1 MKYYI
6 IKTVMLLFIFLSKF
20 DAQTT
25 DSLISPKLQLG
36 KIEPYELTVTYDKTT
51 HLIFPSAIKYVDL
64 GSENLI
70 AGKAE
75 SVENVLRLK
84 ASVKDFEKET
94 NFSVITNDGKFY
106 SFDVFYSSYP
116 ESLSYDLKEMKNKK
130 ERIQSGEVLL
140 EELGS
145 NSPTLTDLLMESIF
159 YKNKKEI
166 RHISDRRFGIK
177 SQLKGIYIHEGKF
190 YLHTEI
196 KNFTNVPFIIDFISY
211 KIVDKKV
218 AKRTVVQD
226 TNVEVLRTYHPI
238 EQISGERSERSI
250 FLLNQLGIEDDKFLL
265 IEFFEKNGSR
275 HQTLQIENADLVK
288 AKVLNEL
295 HVTF

>member
-6 IKTVMLLFIFLSKF
+6 IKTVMLLLIFLSKF
-20 DAQTT
+20 EAQTT
-25 DSLISPKLQLG
+25 DSLIIPKLQLG
-36 KIEPYELTVTYDKTT
+36 KIEPYQLTVTYEKTT

-64 GSENLI
+64 GSEYLI
-70 AGKAE
+70 ASKAE

-84 ASVKDFEKET
+84 ASVKDFEAET

-116 ESLSYDLKEMKNKK
+116 ESLSYDLKEMKTKL
-130 ERIQSGEVLL
+130 ERDQSAEVLL
-140 EELGS
+140 EELG
-145 NSPTLTDLLMESIF
+145 NTSPSLTDLLMESIF

-166 RHISDRRFGIK
+166 RHISDRQFGIQ
-177 SQLKGIYIHEGKF
+177 SQLKGIYIHDGKF

-211 KIVDKKV
+211 KIVDKKL
-218 AKRTVVQD
+218 AKRTVMQD
-226 TNVEVLRTYHPI
+226 TDVDVLRTYHPI
-238 EQISGERSERSI
+238 EQINGESSERSV
-250 FLLNQLGIEDDKFLL
+250 FLLDQLGIEDDKILI
-265 IEFFEKNGSR
+265 IEFLEKNGSR
-275 HQTLQIENADLVK
+275 HQTLQIENADLVN
-288 AKVLNEL
+288 AKELNEL

>member
-1 MKYYI
+1 
-6 IKTVMLLFIFLSKF
+6 MLLFIFLSKF
-20 DAQTT
+20 EAQTT
-25 DSLISPKLQLG
+25 DSLISLKLQLG
-36 KIEPYELTVTYDKTT
+36 KIEPYHLTVTYDKTT

-64 GSENLI
+64 GSEHLI

-84 ASVKDFEKET
+84 ASVKDFETET
-94 NFSVITNDGKFY
+94 NFSVITSDGKFY

-116 ESLSYDLKEMKNKK
+116 ESLSYDLKDMKTKL
-130 ERIQSGEVLL
+130 ERDQSGEVLL

-145 NSPTLTDLLMESIF
+145 TSPSLTDLLMESIF

-166 RHISDRRFGIK
+166 RHISDRRFGIQ
-177 SQLKGIYIHEGKF
+177 SQLKGIYIHDGKF

-196 KNFTNVPFIIDFISY
+196 RNFTNVPFIIDFISY

-218 AKRTVVQD
+218 AKRTVMQE
-226 TNVEVLRTYHPI
+226 TNVEVLRTYHPVEKI
-238 EQISGERSERSI
+238 NGESSERSV
-250 FLLNQLGIEDDKFLL
+250 FLLNQQGIEDDKLL
-265 IEFFEKNGSR
+265 IIEFFENNGSR

>member
-6 IKTVMLLFIFLSKF
+6 IKTVMLLLLFLSKF
-20 DAQTT
+20 EAQTA
-25 DSLISPKLQLG
+25 DSLISPKLELG
-36 KIEPYELTVTYDKTT
+36 KIEPYQLTVTYDKTT

-64 GSENLI
+64 GSEHLI

-84 ASVKDFEKET
+84 ASVKDFEAET
-94 NFSVITNDGKFY
+94 NFSVITSDGKFY

-116 ESLSYDLKEMKNKK
+116 ESLSYDLKEMKTKL
-130 ERIQSGEVLL
+130 ERDQSGEVLL
-140 EELGS
+140 EELG
-145 NSPTLTDLLMESIF
+145 NTSPTLTDLLMDSIY

-166 RHISDRRFGIK
+166 SHISDRRFGIQ
-177 SQLKGIYIHEGKF
+177 SQLKGIYIHDGKF

-196 KNFTNVPFIIDFISY
+196 KNSTNVPFIIDFISY

-218 AKRTVVQD
+218 AKRTVMQH
-226 TNVEVLRTYHPI
+226 TNVEVLRTYHPV
-238 EQISGERSERSI
+238 EKVKGESSERSV
-250 FLLNQLGIEDDKFLL
+250 FLLNQLGMEDDKILV

-275 HQTLQIENADLVK
+275 HQTLQIENANLVK

>member
-1 MKYYI
+1 M
-6 IKTVMLLFIFLSKF
+6 VIFLSKF
-20 DAQTT
+20 EAQTA
-25 DSLISPKLQLG
+25 DSLISPKLELG
-36 KIEPYELTVTYDKTT
+36 KIEPYQLTVTYDKTT
-51 HLIFPSAIKYVDL
+51 HLIFPSAVKYVDL

-84 ASVKDFEKET
+84 AYVKDFETET

-116 ESLSYDLKEMKNKK
+116 ESLNYDLNEMKTTQD
-130 ERIQSGEVLL
+130 RIQSGEVLL

-145 NSPTLTDLLMESIF
+145 TSPTLTDLLMESIY

-166 RHISDRRFGIK
+166 RHISDRRFGIQ
-177 SQLKGIYIHEGKF
+177 SQLKGIYIHDGKF

-196 KNFTNVPFIIDFISY
+196 KNSTNVPFVIDFISY

-218 AKRTVVQD
+218 AKRTVMQD
-226 TNVEVLRTYHPI
+226 TNVEVLRTYHSI
-238 EQISGERSERSI
+238 EQINGDSSERSV
-250 FLLNQLGIEDDKFLL
+250 FLLNQLSIEYDKILI

-275 HQTLQIENADLVK
+275 HQMLQIENSDLVK

>member
-6 IKTVMLLFIFLSKF
+6 IKTVMLLFIFFSKF
-20 DAQTT
+20 EAQTA
-25 DSLISPKLQLG
+25 DSLISTKLELG

-51 HLIFPSAIKYVDL
+51 HLIFPSAVKYVDL
-64 GSENLI
+64 GSEHLI

-84 ASVKDFEKET
+84 ASVKDFEAET

-116 ESLSYDLKEMKNKK
+116 ESLSYDLKEMKAKQD
-130 ERIQSGEVLL
+130 RIQSGAVLL

-145 NSPTLTDLLMESIF
+145 TSPTLTDLLMESIY

-166 RHISDRRFGIK
+166 RHISDRRFGIQ
-177 SQLKGIYIHEGKF
+177 SQLKGIYIHDGKF

-196 KNFTNVPFIIDFISY
+196 KNSTNVPFIIDFISY

-218 AKRTVVQD
+218 AKRTVLQD
-226 TNVEVLRTYHPI
+226 TNVEVLRTYHSI
-238 EQISGERSERSI
+238 EQIRGESLERSVI
-250 FLLNQLGIEDDKFLL
+250 LLNQLGIEDNKILI

-275 HQTLQIENADLVK
+275 HQTLQIENSDLVK
-288 AKVLNEL
+288 AKVLNEF

>member
-6 IKTVMLLFIFLSKF
+6 IKTVMLLVIFLSKF
-20 DAQTT
+20 EAQTA
-25 DSLISPKLQLG
+25 DSLISLKLELG
-36 KIEPYELTVTYDKTT
+36 KIEPYQLTVTYDKTT
-51 HLIFPSAIKYVDL
+51 HLIFPSAVKYVDL

-84 ASVKDFEKET
+84 ASVKDFETET

-116 ESLSYDLKEMKNKK
+116 ESLNYNLNEMKTTQD
-130 ERIQSGEVLL
+130 RIQSGEILL

-145 NSPTLTDLLMESIF
+145 TSPTLTDLLMESIY

-166 RHISDRRFGIK
+166 RHISDRRFGIQ
-177 SQLKGIYIHEGKF
+177 SQLKGIYIHDGKF

-196 KNFTNVPFIIDFISY
+196 KNSTDVPFVIDFISY

-218 AKRTVVQD
+218 AKRTVMQD
-226 TNVEVLRTYHPI
+226 TNVEVLRTYHSI
-238 EQISGERSERSI
+238 EQINGDSSERSV
-250 FLLNQLGIEDDKFLL
+250 FLLNQLSIEDDKILI

-275 HQTLQIENADLVK
+275 HQMLQIENSDLVK